1 MRWGLNGSHN
11 ASRIVRPYNTLLK
24 AVQDARIFRRNK
36 RPLRSKILAC
46 LLYLSGLSY
55 RGMTYQTGMIDA
67 SHVSVFR
74 WVHAMRGIVSRV
86 PRKDRKLIAIDE
98 TKLKINGRQVFVW
111 AAIDADTKEL
121 LAVYAS
127 YYRSSINTLVFLKRV
142 LETCSEMPVVLVDG
156 GPWYPWALNRYGL
169 KWLHITFGERN
180 AIERFFRTLKERT
193 RRFYNNL
200 PSDRLD
206 NLQAFLSLFMTWYNH
221 LRKHQGLGRIP
232 LEVMLS

>member
-1 MRWGLNGSHN
+1 MG
-11 ASRIVRPYNTLLK
+11 AERPPEERNRKTVTPYDTLLK
-24 AVQDARIFRRNK
+24 AVQDARIFRRNG

-74 WVHAMRGIVSRV
+74 WVHATRGIVSRV
-86 PRKDRKLIAIDE
+86 PRKERKLIAIDE

-127 YYRSSINTLVFLKRV
+127 SYYRSSINQSTPSSSSRGS
-142 LETCSEMPVVLVDG
+142 C
-156 GPWYPWALNRYGL
+156 
-169 KWLHITFGERN
+169 
-180 AIERFFRTLKERT
+180 
-193 RRFYNNL
+193 RR
-200 PSDRLD
+200 
-206 NLQAFLSLFMTWYNH
+206 A
-221 LRKHQGLGRIP
+221 RKGR
-232 LEVMLS
+232 